1 MGMLWQT
8 DTISPAHEH
17 FITSLIKQKIQI
29 HTENLQHL
37 EPSKTD
43 KIFVPFL
50 PDNEIHEIG
59 LLYINYEIVLR
70 GYKSIYLGQ
79 TVPLEN
85 LNEVMHYFD
94 NLYFISYFTVEPNKD
109 HIDRY
114 IKDFAGIAKNY
125 SNPNLWILGR
135 QVQYVDEKNLPSF
148 IKTFTSI
155 NQILERL

>member
-1 MGMLWQT
+1 M
-8 DTISPAHEH
+8 
-17 FITSLIKQKIQI
+17 
-29 HTENLQHL
+29 
-37 EPSKTD
+37 
-43 KIFVPFL
+43 PFL